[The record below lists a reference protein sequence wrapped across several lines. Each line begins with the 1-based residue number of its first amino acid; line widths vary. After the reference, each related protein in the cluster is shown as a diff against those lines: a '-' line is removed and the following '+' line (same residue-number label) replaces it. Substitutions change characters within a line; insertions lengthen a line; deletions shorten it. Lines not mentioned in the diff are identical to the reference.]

1 MSTSKFVP
9 FKEVNPYIASAQ
21 TLSSKFADNGYLFF
35 RDLLDKERVE
45 TVRDNI
51 VDVLKAHGFVKK
63 GTSSDPIWSGKWPE
77 SNEFSPDGVV
87 TKAVVDLG
95 VLEALS
101 VAPELIEVLQR
112 VLGGEVFCWADNKGR
127 LRLMLSGEKSM
138 QVADG
143 PKFSF
148 TTPPHQD
155 YYFFRPVEFC
165 TVWIPLMDIDASIG
179 GLAIERDSHKEGLHE
194 VWWKGK
200 DYLGVAEN
208 PEQARV
214 WREEGGVVVAGRTKS
229 KDTDRVWLRSDY
241 QLGDVLIFHPLMM
254 HTGVANA
261 SDKVRISSDFR
272 YQRKGTQTNWESHT
286 PMVESSK
293 YFGEIFKSLDEL
305 GVKTGVYEK
314 VWETMR
320 LEGPSGKVGY
330 DVSQRVKELVKQMT
344 ASDQPL

>member
-9 FKEVNPYIASAQ
+9 FKEANSYIGDAHAL
-21 TLSSKFADNGYLFF
+21 TSKFVDDGYLFF
-35 RDLLDKERVE
+35 RDLLDKRRVG

-51 VDVLKAHGFVKK
+51 ISVLKKHEFVDRDAH
-63 GTSSDPIWSGKWPE
+63 SDPIWSGKWPE
-77 SNEFSPDGVV
+77 TNELSPDGVV
-87 TKAVVDLG
+87 TKDVVDLG
-95 VLEALS
+95 LLKALAI
-101 VAPELIEVLQR
+101 APELIELLER

-179 GLAIERDSHKEGLHE
+179 GLAVGRDSHKEGLHE

-208 PEQARV
+208 AEQAQV
-214 WREEGGVVVAGRTKS
+214 WRKEGGVVVAGTTKP

-254 HTGVANA
+254 HTGVANT
-261 SDKVRISSDFR
+261 SNKVRISTDFR

-286 PMVESSK
+286 PMVESSE
-293 YFGEIFKSLDEL
+293 YFGQIFARLDEL

-320 LEGPSGKVGY
+320 LEGPSEKVDY
-330 DVSQRVKELVKQMT
+330 DVSKRVKEMVEQMS
-344 ASDQPL
+344 ASD

>member
-1 MSTSKFVP
+1 MSTSKFIP
-9 FKEVNPYIASAQ
+9 FNEANSYIRDAH
-21 TLSSKFADNGYLFF
+21 TLAAKFADDGYLFF
-35 RDLLDKERVE
+35 RNLLNKERVE
-45 TVRDNI
+45 SVRDSI
-51 VDVLKAHGFVKK
+51 ISVLKAHGFVNDA
-63 GTSSDPIWSGKWPE
+63 SSEPIWSGKWPE
-77 SNEFSPDGVV
+77 TNELSPDGVV
-87 TKAVVDLG
+87 TKDVVDLG

-101 VAPELIEVLQR
+101 VAPELLEVLER

-179 GLAIERDSHKEGLHE
+179 GVAVGHNSHKEGLHE

-208 PEQARV
+208 PEQARA
-214 WREEGGVVVAGRTKS
+214 WGAEGGIVVAGTTKP
-229 KDTDRVWLRSDY
+229 KDTDHIWLRSDY
-241 QLGDVLIFHPLMM
+241 QLGDALIFHPLMM
-254 HTGVANA
+254 HIGVANT
-261 SDKVRISSDFR
+261 SDKVRISTDFR

-286 PMVESSK
+286 SMVESSK
-293 YFGEIFKSLDEL
+293 YFGEIFACLDEL

-320 LEGPSGKVGY
+320 LEGPSEKVGY
-330 DVSQRVKELVKQMT
+330 NVSKRVTELVEQIS
-344 ASDQPL
+344 ASN

>member
-9 FKEVNPYIASAQ
+9 FKETDPYVEDPRALAS
-21 TLSSKFADNGYLFF
+21 TFADDGYLFF
-35 RDLLDKERVE
+35 RNLLDKERVK
-45 TVRDNI
+45 TVRNSI
-51 VDVLKAHGFVKK
+51 INVLKEHGFVNKNAN
-63 GTSSDPIWSGKWPE
+63 SNPIWSGKWPE
-77 SNEFSPDGVV
+77 SNEFSPDGVI

-95 VLEALS
+95 VLETLS
-101 VAPELIEVLQR
+101 VAPELIEALER
-112 VLGGEVFCWADNKGR
+112 VLNGEIFCWADNKGR

-165 TVWIPLMDIDASIG
+165 TVWIPLMDIDSTIG

-208 PEQARV
+208 PEQARI
-214 WREEGGVVVAGRTKS
+214 WREKGGIVVAGTTKP
-229 KDTDRVWLRSDY
+229 KNVERVWLRSDY
-241 QLGDVLIFHPLMM
+241 QLGDVLIFQPLMM
-254 HTGVANA
+254 HTGVVNT
-261 SDKVRISSDFR
+261 SDRVRISTDFR

-286 PMVESSK
+286 PMDKSSK
-293 YFGEIFKSLDEL
+293 YFGDIFRSLDEL
-305 GVKTGVYEK
+305 GVKKGIYEK
-314 VWETMR
+314 VWEIMR
-320 LEGPSGKVGY
+320 LEGPSEEVDYG
-330 DVSQRVKELVKQMT
+330 VSKRVKELVEQLST
-344 ASDQPL
+344 PD

>member
-9 FKEVNPYIASAQ
+9 LKEVNPYIEETHTLAS
-21 TLSSKFADNGYLFF
+21 TFADNGYLFF
-35 RDLLDKERVE
+35 RNLLNKKRVE
-45 TVRDNI
+45 AVRDSI
-51 VDVLKAHGFVKK
+51 IDVLKEHGFVNKDANA
-63 GTSSDPIWSGKWPE
+63 DPIWSGKWPE
-77 SNEFSPDGVV
+77 TNEFSPDGVV
-87 TKAVVDLG
+87 TKTVVNLG
-95 VLEALS
+95 VLETLS
-101 VAPELIEVLQR
+101 VAPELIEALER
-112 VLGGEVFCWADNKGR
+112 VLSGAIFCWADNKGR

-155 YYFFRPVEFC
+155 YYFFRPVDFC

-179 GLAIERDSHKEGLHE
+179 GLAIERGSHKEGLHE

-214 WREEGGVVVAGRTKS
+214 WREEGGIVVAGRTKP
-229 KDTDRVWLRSDY
+229 KNADRVWLRSDY

-254 HTGVANA
+254 HTGVANT
-261 SDKVRISSDFR
+261 SDRVRISTDFR

-286 PMVESSK
+286 PMAESSK

-320 LEGPSGKVGY
+320 LEGPSREVDY
-330 DVSQRVKELVKQMT
+330 NVSNRVKELIEQMSV
-344 ASDQPL
+344 SD

>member
-9 FKEVNPYIASAQ
+9 FKEANSHVDSVH
-21 TLSSKFADNGYLFF
+21 TLAAKFADDGYLFF
-35 RDLLDKERVE
+35 RNLLDRKRVE
-45 TVRDNI
+45 AVRDNI
-51 VDVLKAHGFVKK
+51 ISVLKKHGFINKDA
-63 GTSSDPIWSGKWPE
+63 SSEPIWSGKWPE
-77 SNEFSPDGVV
+77 ANEFSPDGTV
-87 TKAVVDLG
+87 TKAVVDLR

-101 VAPELIEVLQR
+101 IAPELIAVLER

-155 YYFFRPVEFC
+155 YYFFRPVKFC

-208 PEQARV
+208 PAQTRA
-214 WREEGGVVVAGRTKS
+214 WREEGGVVVAGTTKP
-229 KDTDRVWLRSDY
+229 KDTGRVWLRSDY
-241 QLGDVLIFHPLMM
+241 QLGDILIFQPLMM
-254 HTGVANA
+254 HTGIANN
-261 SDKVRISSDFR
+261 SDKVRISTDFR

-286 PMVESSK
+286 PMAESSK

-305 GVKTGVYEK
+305 DVRTGIYEK

-320 LEGPSGKVGY
+320 LEGPNAKVDY
-330 DVSQRVKELVKQMT
+330 DVSKRVKELVERL
-344 ASDQPL
+344 ADSD

>member
-9 FKEVNPYIASAQ
+9 FKEANPYTDSAH
-21 TLSSKFADNGYLFF
+21 TLASKFADDGYLFF
-35 RDLLDKERVE
+35 RDLLDKQRVE
-45 TVRDNI
+45 TVRDDI
-51 VDVLKAHGFVKK
+51 ISVLKEHGFINKDAN
-63 GTSSDPIWSGKWPE
+63 SDPIWSGKWPE
-77 SNEFSPDGVV
+77 ANEFSPDGVV
-87 TKAVVDLG
+87 TKDVVNLG
-95 VLEALS
+95 VLEALAI
-101 VAPELIEVLQR
+101 APELIELLER
-112 VLGGEVFCWADNKGR
+112 VLGGAVFCWADNKGR

-165 TVWIPLMDIDASIG
+165 TVWIPLMDIDTSIG

-208 PEQARV
+208 PDQARA
-214 WREEGGVVVAGRTKS
+214 WREEGGVVVAGSTKP
-229 KDTDRVWLRSDY
+229 KDTDRIWLRSDY
-241 QLGDVLIFHPLMM
+241 RLGDVLIFQPLMM
-254 HTGVANA
+254 HTGVANH

-305 GVKTGVYEK
+305 GVKTGLYEK

-320 LEGPSGKVGY
+320 LEGPSEKVDY
-330 DVSQRVKELVKQMT
+330 DVSKRVKELVEQM
-344 ASDQPL
+344 SVPD

>member
-1 MSTSKFVP
+1 MSNSKFIP
-9 FKEVNPYIASAQ
+9 FNEANPYIRDVH
-21 TLSSKFADNGYLFF
+21 TLASKFADDGYLFF
-35 RDLLDKERVE
+35 RDLLNRKRVE
-45 TVRDNI
+45 SVRDSIIN
-51 VDVLKAHGFVKK
+51 VLKAHGFVNK
-63 GTSSDPIWSGKWPE
+63 GANSDPIWSGKWPE
-77 SNEFSPDGVV
+77 TNELSPDGAV
-87 TKAVVDLG
+87 TKDVVHLG
-95 VLEALS
+95 VLEPLS
-101 VAPELIEVLQR
+101 VAPELLEVLGR

-179 GLAIERDSHKEGLHE
+179 GVAVGRNSHKEGLHE

-214 WREEGGVVVAGRTKS
+214 WRQEGGIVVAGTTKP
-229 KDTDRVWLRSDY
+229 KDTDHVWLRSDY

-254 HTGVANA
+254 HTGVANT
-261 SDKVRISSDFR
+261 SKKVRISTDFR

-286 PMVESSK
+286 LMVESSK
-293 YFGEIFKSLDEL
+293 YFGEIFTCLDEL

-320 LEGPSGKVGY
+320 LEGPSKKAGY
-330 DVSQRVKELVKQMT
+330 NVSKRVKELVDQIS
-344 ASDQPL
+344 ASD

>member
-9 FKEVNPYIASAQ
+9 FKEANPYIGDAH
-21 TLSSKFADNGYLFF
+21 TLTSKFVDDGYLFF
-35 RDLLDKERVE
+35 RDLLDKRRVG

-51 VDVLKAHGFVKK
+51 ISVLKKHEFVDRDAH
-63 GTSSDPIWSGKWPE
+63 SDPIWSGKWPE
-77 SNEFSPDGVV
+77 TNELSPDGVV
-87 TKAVVDLG
+87 TKDVVDLG
-95 VLEALS
+95 LLEALAI
-101 VAPELIEVLQR
+101 APELIELLER

-179 GLAIERDSHKEGLHE
+179 GLAVGRDSHKEGLHE

-200 DYLGVAEN
+200 DYLGVAGN
-208 PEQARV
+208 SEQALV
-214 WREEGGVVVAGRTKS
+214 WRKEGGVVVAGTTKP

-254 HTGVANA
+254 HTGVANT
-261 SDKVRISSDFR
+261 SNKVRISTDFR

-286 PMVESSK
+286 PMVESSE
-293 YFGEIFKSLDEL
+293 YFGQIFARLAEL

-320 LEGPSGKVGY
+320 LEGPSEKVDY
-330 DVSQRVKELVKQMT
+330 DVSKRVKEMVEQMS
-344 ASDQPL
+344 ASD

>member
-9 FKEVNPYIASAQ
+9 FKEANPYIGDAH
-21 TLSSKFADNGYLFF
+21 TLTSKFVDDGYLFF
-35 RDLLDKERVE
+35 RDLLDKRRVG

-51 VDVLKAHGFVKK
+51 ISVLKKHEFVDRDVHP
-63 GTSSDPIWSGKWPE
+63 DPIWSGKWPE
-77 SNEFSPDGVV
+77 TNELSPDGVV
-87 TKAVVDLG
+87 TKDVVDLG
-95 VLEALS
+95 LLEALAI
-101 VAPELIEVLQR
+101 APELIDLLER

-179 GLAIERDSHKEGLHE
+179 GLAVGRDSHKEGLHE

-208 PEQARV
+208 SERAQV
-214 WREEGGVVVAGRTKS
+214 WRKEGGVVVAGTTKP

-254 HTGVANA
+254 HTGVANT
-261 SDKVRISSDFR
+261 SNKVRISTDFR

-286 PMVESSK
+286 PMVESSE
-293 YFGEIFKSLDEL
+293 YFGQIFARLDEL
-305 GVKTGVYEK
+305 DVKTGVYEK

-320 LEGPSGKVGY
+320 LEGPSEKVDY
-330 DVSQRVKELVKQMT
+330 DVSKRVKEMVEQMS
-344 ASDQPL
+344 ASD

>member
-9 FKEVNPYIASAQ
+9 FREANPYIDSAH
-21 TLSSKFADNGYLFF
+21 TLASKFADDGYLFF
-35 RDLLDKERVE
+35 RDLLDTKRVE

-51 VDVLKAHGFVKK
+51 ISVLKKHGFINQDANF
-63 GTSSDPIWSGKWPE
+63 DPIWSGKWPE
-77 SNEFSPDGVV
+77 ANEFSPDGVV
-87 TKAVVDLG
+87 TKDVVNLG
-95 VLEALS
+95 VLEALAI
-101 VAPELIEVLQR
+101 APELIQLLEQ

-165 TVWIPLMDIDASIG
+165 TVWIPLMDIEASIG

-194 VWWKGK
+194 VWWQGK
-200 DYLGVAEN
+200 DYLGVAESS
-208 PEQARV
+208 EQARA
-214 WREEGGVVVAGRTKS
+214 WREEGGVVVAGTTKP

-241 QLGDVLIFHPLMM
+241 KLGDILIFQPLMM
-254 HTGVANA
+254 HTGVANN
-261 SDKVRISSDFR
+261 SDKVRISADFR
-272 YQRKGTQTNWESHT
+272 YQCKGTQTNWESHT

-305 GVKTGVYEK
+305 DVKTGVYEK

-320 LEGPSGKVGY
+320 LEGPSTKMNY
-330 DVSQRVKELVKQMT
+330 DVSKRVKELVKRMSG
-344 ASDQPL
+344 SD

>member
-1 MSTSKFVP
+1 MSTSKFAP
-9 FKEVNPYIASAQ
+9 FKEANPYIDSVDTLTAQ
-21 TLSSKFADNGYLFF
+21 FAESGYLFF
-35 RDLLDKERVE
+35 NDLLDKEGVE

-51 VDVLKAHGFVKK
+51 IDVLKTHGFVDKDAN
-63 GTSSDPIWSGKWPE
+63 SDPIWSGKWPE
-77 SNEFSPDGVV
+77 ANEFSPDGAV

-95 VLEALS
+95 VLEALA
-101 VAPELIEVLQR
+101 VAPELIEVLER

-179 GLAIERDSHKEGLHE
+179 GLAVERDSHKEGLHE

-214 WREEGGVVVAGRTKS
+214 WQEEGGVVVAGRTKP
-229 KDTDRVWLRSDY
+229 KDTDRVWLRADY

-254 HTGVANA
+254 HTGVANT
-261 SDKVRISSDFR
+261 SNKVRISSDFR

-293 YFGEIFKSLDEL
+293 YFGEIFRSLDEL
-305 GVKTGVYEK
+305 NVKTGVYEK

-320 LEGPSGKVGY
+320 LEGPSGRADY
-330 DVSQRVKELVKQMT
+330 AVSKRVKELIEQMT
-344 ASDQPL
+344 PSD